1 MSIELLLNISEQFGK
16 IANDDIETGEIV
28 LDGKKFKRGD
38 KIRIPK
44 NESEF
49 NEFVLL
55 LKHLSDEKSQSK
67 LIDFVGETNEHID
80 EQGPIQ
86 FIINNC
92 QANFNNLYDFTKND
106 ITSLLTDIERN
117 ANPKRLNY
125 DMPNYIAYYR
135 PFHYYPR
142 TWGIYLDI
150 DKLIQQGQR
159 VYNFN
164 QQYNCVPNLTLID
177 SILISFFKTYFHEI
191 YHHKFEMMATKIE
204 IVNRKPFYV
213 EGFNYYYCNTYLTD
227 LCLEEAFANVYGLE
241 RSINFLKHKGGFRYS
256 ENELKKLIR
265 KALLENALPGYR
277 VAFELTNQ
285 SADKKIS
292 EDRFIEL
299 VYKFSYN
306 RIYGNVPDYL
316 NASMWN
322 LFTYKLD
329 PLINFENE
337 VTFVTQI

>member
-1 MSIELLLNISEQFGK
+1 MNLDLLLNISEQFGK
-16 IANDDIETGEIV
+16 IANDDIETSEIV
-28 LDGKKFKRGD
+28 LDGKKFKRGE

-44 NESEF
+44 NENEF
-49 NEFVLL
+49 NEFIIRLEHRS
-55 LKHLSDEKSQSK
+55 KEKSQSK
-67 LIDFVGETNEHID
+67 LIDFATETNEHVD

-106 ITSLLTDIERN
+106 IVRLLNDIERN

-125 DMPNYIAYYR
+125 VMPSYLAYYR

-159 VYNFN
+159 VYDFN
-164 QQYNCVPNLTLID
+164 QQYNYVPNLTLND

-191 YHHKFEMMATKIE
+191 YHHKFEMMATKIG

-241 RSINFLKHKGGFRYS
+241 KSINYLKEKGGFRYS
-256 ENELKKLIR
+256 ENELKNLIR
-265 KALLENALPGYR
+265 NALLKNALPGYR
-277 VAFELTNQ
+277 VAFELTNRF
-285 SADKKIS
+285 ADKKLS
-292 EDRFIEL
+292 EDKFIEL
-299 VYKFSYN
+299 LYKFSYY
-306 RIYGNVPDYL
+306 RIYGNVPNFL
-316 NASMWN
+316 NPDIWD

-329 PLINFENE
+329 PLINIENE

>member
-1 MSIELLLNISEQFGK
+1 MSKELLWNISEQFGK
-16 IANDDIETGEIV
+16 IANDDIEAGEIV

-44 NESEF
+44 NENEF
-49 NEFVLL
+49 NDLILL
-55 LKHLSDEKSQSK
+55 LKHLSNEKTQSK
-67 LIDFVGETNEHID
+67 LSDFAANTTTHID
-80 EQGPIQ
+80 EEGPIQ

-92 QANFNNLYDFTKND
+92 QANFNNLYDFTKID
-106 ITSLLTDIERN
+106 IVSLLSDIERRS
-117 ANPKRLNY
+117 NPKRLDY
-125 DMPNYIAYYR
+125 LMPNFIAYYR

-150 DKLIQQGQR
+150 EKLFQQGQR
-159 VYNFN
+159 VYDFN
-164 QQYNCVPNLTLID
+164 QQYNCVTNLTLID

-213 EGFNYYYCNTYLTD
+213 EGFNYYYCNTYRTD

-241 RSINFLKHKGGFRYS
+241 KSIKFLKEKGGFIYN
-256 ENELKKLIR
+256 ENELKNLIR

-285 SADKKIS
+285 FVDKKLS

-306 RIYGNVPDYL
+306 RIYGNVPDFL
-316 NASMWN
+316 NPGIWD

-329 PLINFENE
+329 PLINLENE